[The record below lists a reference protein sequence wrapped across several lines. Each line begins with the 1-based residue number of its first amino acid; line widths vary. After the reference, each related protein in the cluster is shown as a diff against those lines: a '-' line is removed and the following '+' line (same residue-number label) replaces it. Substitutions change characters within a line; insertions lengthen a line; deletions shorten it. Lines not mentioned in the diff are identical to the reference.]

1 LNLILEIYQVI
12 LENKYDY
19 HNRSFALCESCY
31 WTATIFTKIEIYECP
46 FCGDEKVELIP
57 LNLDEKYE
65 YQLEPNKGLEIKFS
79 KNEEIRNL
87 ETDD

>member
-1 LNLILEIYQVI
+1 MYQVI
-12 LENKYDY
+12 LENIYDY

-46 FCGDEKVELIP
+46 FCGEENIELIP
-57 LNLDEKYE
+57 LNLNENYE

-87 ETDD
+87 ETED